1 MIGGDEYLK
10 VARSLLKA
18 EDATDEEI
26 ASSTG
31 LGINMVRKVLYDLF
45 GKSLITGIRVKDE
58 RKGWFVYRWRSRR
71 EEVENF
77 IENQKKK
84 ISERLQQRLDYE
96 NSSEFYHCGNEDCP
110 RITFE
115 GALEAMFKCPSCGQ
129 VVNLKKNEKAK
140 KAFAKKIDEIAKDM
154 QQTFQ
159 PVQKIGHNPKY
170 RKQLLDVLSIQKSVE
185 YEIFQQKCDQL
196 LRDDEIRFAG
206 LINHMGRLVAGG
218 FKDGISPL
226 EDEAERRKM
235 YMELALRVSMR
246 MEFDYTLGPVK
257 YSASRRE
264 KAVMMSLPLNNNVL
278 LVSAEPSI
286 DIEKFA
292 QKVLKIVGKV

>member
-1 MIGGDEYLK
+1 MIDKYEDPFVRISAMIGGDEYLK

-31 LGINMVRKVLYDLF
+31 LRINMVRKVLYDLF

-77 IENQKKK
+77 IEKQKKK
-84 ISERLQQRLDYE
+84 IGERLQQRLDYE
-96 NSSEFYHCGNEDCP
+96 NSSEFYHCGNQDCP

-115 GALEAMFKCPSCGQ
+115 DALDAMFKCPSCNQ

-154 QQTFQ
+154 QQTF
-159 PVQKIGHNPKY
+159 
-170 RKQLLDVLSIQKSVE
+170 
-185 YEIFQQKCDQL
+185 
-196 LRDDEIRFAG
+196 
-206 LINHMGRLVAGG
+206 
-218 FKDGISPL
+218 
-226 EDEAERRKM
+226 
-235 YMELALRVSMR
+235 
-246 MEFDYTLGPVK
+246 
-257 YSASRRE
+257 
-264 KAVMMSLPLNNNVL
+264 
-278 LVSAEPSI
+278 
-286 DIEKFA
+286 
-292 QKVLKIVGKV
+292 